1 MKSREQA
8 SIKFSRRNFVCR
20 STAALSGMIV
30 APGIVRG
37 AEANSK
43 ISIGLIGCGTRG
55 FWIANLFEKHGG
67 FKVAACADYFQD
79 KVDKAGEKFGVDP
92 SRCYTGL
99 NGYKK
104 LLELDLDAVVVKS
117 PPCFH
122 PEQIAAA
129 VDAGKHVYTAKPLS
143 VDVPGCRT
151 VAASAK
157 KATANKQAVLVDFQH
172 RVDPFFQE
180 AVKRLHDGALGKITF
195 ANAFNHCDGYG
206 KVKASPEMSA
216 PEARLCDWLRYKA
229 LSGDYMV
236 EINSHT
242 IDMINWMFEKPPLY
256 VVGSGGS
263 KVKKAVGNNW
273 DYFSVILK
281 YPDSMHVTFSSKRY
295 DDSVGHRKRHTID
308 VFGTEGNMKTEYA
321 GRIAI
326 LGKNY
331 YAGGKTPALYKDGA
345 MNNIAKFH
353 KMITTGDFTN
363 FTVESSIQ
371 SNMIAIMSREACY
384 KGDIVTWEEINKSD
398 RKMDLKLQ
406 GLKG

>member
-1 MKSREQA
+1 M
-8 SIKFSRRNFVCR
+8 
-20 STAALSGMIV
+20 
-30 APGIVRG
+30 
-37 AEANSK
+37 
-43 ISIGLIGCGTRG
+43 
-55 FWIANLFEKHGG
+55 
-67 FKVAACADYFQD
+67 
-79 KVDKAGEKFGVDP
+79 DKAGEKFGVDP
-92 SRCYTGL
+92 SMRFTGL

-151 VAASAK
+151 IAESAK

-180 AVKRLHDGALGKITF
+180 AIKRLHNGALGEITF

-206 KVKASPEMSA
+206 KGKASPGMSA
-216 PEARLCDWLRYKA
+216 PEARLSNWLGYKA
-229 LSGDYMV
+229 LSGDYLV

-242 IDMINWMFEKPPLY
+242 IDMINWMFVKPPLY
-256 VVGSGGS
+256 VVGSGGC
-263 KVKKAVGNNW
+263 KVKKPFGDNW
-273 DYFSVILK
+273 DYCNVIIQ
-281 YPDSMHVTFSSKRY
+281 YPDNVPVTYSSKRY
-295 DDSVGHRKRHTID
+295 DDSVGHRKRHAID
-308 VFGTEGNMKTEYA
+308 VFGTEGNMKSEYA

-345 MNNIAKFH
+345 MNNITKFH
-353 KMITTGDFTN
+353 KMITTGDFSN
-363 FTVESSIQ
+363 PTVEPSVQ
-371 SNMIAIMSREACY
+371 STMIALMAREATY
-384 KGDIVTWEEINKSD
+384 KGGIITWEEINKCD
-398 RKMDLKLQ
+398 RKMDLQLD